1 MSTILIVDDELAIQ
15 RMLSYVLRKD
25 QHSVLTAGSAE
36 EALAKLNSH
45 AVDIVLLDVAMPD
58 IDGIALLQRLRATP
72 DYLELPIVM
81 LTASP
86 DERKRIQAIAAG
98 ANAYLNKI
106 ASPRELIDT
115 VDALLQKA
123 SKSVF

>member
-1 MSTILIVDDELAIQ
+1 
-15 RMLSYVLRKD
+15 
-25 QHSVLTAGSAE
+25 
-36 EALAKLNSH
+36 
-45 AVDIVLLDVAMPD
+45 VDIVLLDVAMPD